1 MCWRTWQSPP
11 GLVKGAVCHAL
22 KVGYHHIDCAPVYG
36 NQKEVGEGLKEGLQK
51 NGMQQSK
58 FFALSES
65 VSSYVSQKLALYTY
79 TLTFLTLRKWEKH
92 LLRQNVS
99 MFGSLRNY
107 GTLNIV
113 LNEFEKHVN
122 KLLLYA
128 SSERTHT
135 HTYRHKNISKT
146 KFETHK

>member
-1 MCWRTWQSPP
+1 VCWRTWQSPP

-79 TLTFLTLRKWEKH
+79 KWEKH